1 MAAAKS
7 ARQRMLIERC
17 ARGEK
22 RAFRKKFGRDPDA
35 SDVAYRAECCG
46 EELTFQ
52 AIRRSELPAHFAY
65 AYRKTGLLI
74 TADANNKNAMRLEDL
89 KRWDAALGEYFEMRR
104 RGADE
109 GESLVH

>member
-1 MAAAKS
+1 MGAAKS
-7 ARQRMLIERC
+7 ARQKLLIESC
-17 ARGEK
+17 LRGEK
-22 RAFRKKFGRDPDA
+22 RAFRKRFGRDPEA

-46 EELTFQ
+46 GELTFQ
-52 AIRRSELPAHFAY
+52 AIRKSELPSHFAY

-104 RGADE
+104 KGAGE
-109 GESLVH
+109 GESQVH